1 MSKPAKITGILV
13 ARPGK
18 ADELKAL
25 LVGMAPHS
33 RAEPGNLRW
42 DIWQD
47 QSQPD
52 RLLIDELYE
61 DDSAVDAHHQTP
73 HYSDSLARP
82 PDRGARRA
90 LGLTPTGVE
99 KARFL

>member
-1 MSKPAKITGILV
+1 MSSPAKITGILV

-18 ADELKAL
+18 AEELKAL

-47 QSQPD
+47 RSQPD
-52 RLLIDELYE
+52 RIVLDELYR
-61 DDSAVDAHHQTP
+61 DDNAVVAHHQTP
-73 HYSDSLARP
+73 HYKDYLSRIPDLA
-82 PDRGARRA
+82 DRTA
-90 LGLTPTGVE
+90 LVLTPNAVE
-99 KARFL
+99 GSR

>member
-1 MSKPAKITGILV
+1 MSSPAKITGILV

-25 LVGMAPHS
+25 LVGMTPHS

-52 RLLIDELYE
+52 RIVLDELYR
-61 DDSAVDAHHQTP
+61 DDTAVVAHQQTP
-73 HYSDSLARP
+73 HYKDCLSRIPDLAGSHGISAYSN
-82 PDRGARRA
+82 RGRGSA
-90 LGLTPTGVE
+90 L
-99 KARFL
+99 A

>member
-1 MSKPAKITGILV
+1 MSSPAKITGILV

-18 ADELKAL
+18 AEELRTL
-25 LVGMAPHS
+25 LVGMAPQS

-52 RLLIDELYE
+52 RIVLDELYV
-61 DDSAVDAHHQTP
+61 DDNAVVAHHQTP
-73 HYSDSLARP
+73 HYKDYLSRIPDLA
-82 PDRGARRA
+82 DRTA
-90 LGLTPTGVE
+90 LVLTPIAVE
-99 KARFL
+99 DAR